1 MNQMTQFDEAQVSE
15 YQITGIHYLASTGKK
30 PLKVSQFGQSTQ
42 PFLTWVFSVFR
53 GKTKGIRW
61 LSLDWISPKRLLQ
74 LRWVKIVS
82 SDAQPRL
89 LDEALV
95 EIDDIIKPLDQY

>member
-1 MNQMTQFDEAQVSE
+1 MNQITQFDEAQASE
-15 YQITGIHYLASTGKK
+15 YQISGIHYLASTGKK

-42 PFLTWVFSVFR
+42 PFLTCVFSVFR

-89 LDEALV
+89 LDETLL
-95 EIDDIIKPLDQY
+95 EIDNIINPLDQY